1 MLAHP
6 LKRGSGTALQNFHG
20 AAIFLNEVAI
30 FSNEEACQGTI
41 TGCSV
46 VAWSGA
52 MMADLQIKVDKYE
65 SKAAKC
71 KEWAQQVTDGPQR
84 ALYEVLAGYYDE
96 LATDFRQV
104 IAKRK
109 VA

>member
-1 MLAHP
+1 M
-6 LKRGSGTALQNFHG
+6 
-20 AAIFLNEVAI
+20 E
-30 FSNEEACQGTI
+30 
-41 TGCSV
+41 
-46 VAWSGA
+46 
-52 MMADLQIKVDKYE
+52 ADLQTKVEKYE

-71 KEWAQQVTDGPQR
+71 KEWAEQAKDGPQR

-109 VA
+109 SA